1 MVYLIGRQVIEGVS
15 IPFIEGTRVE
25 IFSHILSHLENDL
38 TVATDEIGNVEKFLD
53 YLGIDYMRV
62 TGGPNAQFYDHIVDY
77 QDDVEKLIGFDR
89 FIALQGIK
97 NYNASERLDDSVDD
111 AEKAEEV

>member
-1 MVYLIGRQVIEGVS
+1 MVYLVGRQVIEGVG

-25 IFSHILSHLENDL
+25 LFSHILSHLEEDVV
-38 TVATDEIGNVEKFLD
+38 VASDEIGNIEKFME
-53 YLGIDYMRV
+53 YLGIDYLRV
-62 TGGPNAQFYDHIVDY
+62 TGGPNAQFYDNIADY

-97 NYNASERLDDSVDD
+97 NYKATDRLDDDRDDVDT
-111 AEKAEEV
+111 AEEV